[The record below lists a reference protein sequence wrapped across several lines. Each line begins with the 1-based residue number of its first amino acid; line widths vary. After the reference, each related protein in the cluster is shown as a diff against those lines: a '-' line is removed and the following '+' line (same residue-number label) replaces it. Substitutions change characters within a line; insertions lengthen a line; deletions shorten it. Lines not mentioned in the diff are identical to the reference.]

1 MRNGDLSGNHPVCAR
16 RRTLRGIFLVG
27 SSRQG
32 TSARL
37 PPCPSQNRTSGFPS
51 IRLFSIDSDQ
61 QRPICVRSLG
71 IRFPPLKMGNV
82 LLTRSSMLWRPSL
95 HRHYP
100 TSSLYRPPSQ
110 DPGPLPRCLFGLLW
124 HTPIGFA
131 PSKNP
136 QIRLVHPLSQCV
148 ARCRRRPR
156 GRVRSL
162 VLPQSPLLPASAAK
176 ASAFPSSGLS
186 GLLTGFSFYR
196 FTSQPPSAPCF
207 GLGWSD

>member
-1 MRNGDLSGNHPVCAR
+1 M
-16 RRTLRGIFLVG
+16 G

-100 TSSLYRPPSQ
+100 TSFAIPASIPRSWSFASLPFWVALAYSYRFCTVEEPSDPPGSSSVSMCCSMPSAT
-110 DPGPLPRCLFGLLW
+110 PGKSSITRLTAISLVACFSCESFGLPNFGSFGAIYRIQL
-124 HTPIGFA
+124 
-131 PSKNP
+131 
-136 QIRLVHPLSQCV
+136 LSLHL
-148 ARCRRRPR
+148 ATSL
-156 GRVRSL
+156 RSL
-162 VLPQSPLLPASAAK
+162 LRIGVV
-176 ASAFPSSGLS
+176 
-186 GLLTGFSFYR
+186 
-196 FTSQPPSAPCF
+196 
-207 GLGWSD
+207 